1 MLFDETVKIPRNL
14 PCGHTFCEECLLNI
28 EKKNLLLCPIC
39 RDPLQKNLKATKLPK
54 NFIALEISRKHSEI
68 MKNPLCL
75 VHTKE
80 IVKYFCNTC
89 EKLICPECILDH
101 SGHEFVRREESCF
114 VIRDNAMSIKSTIE
128 ESCDQANNLIMK
140 GDNALQFLDKK

>member
-1 MLFDETVKIPRNL
+1 
-14 PCGHTFCEECLLNI
+14 
-28 EKKNLLLCPIC
+28 
-39 RDPLQKNLKATKLPK
+39 
-54 NFIALEISRKHSEI
+54 
-68 MKNPLCL
+68 MKNPLCTT
-75 VHTKE
+75 HPKE

-114 VIRDNAMSIKSTIE
+114 VIRDSAMGIKSTIE

-140 GDNALQFLDKK
+140 ADNALLFLDKK